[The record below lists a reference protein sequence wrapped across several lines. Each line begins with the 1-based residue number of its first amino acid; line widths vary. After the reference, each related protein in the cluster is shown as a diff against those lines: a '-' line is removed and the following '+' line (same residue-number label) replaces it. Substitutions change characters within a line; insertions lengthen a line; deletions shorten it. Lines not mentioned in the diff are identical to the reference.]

1 VSVRGVLPGAW
12 PVATPCLSLL
22 AAALLV
28 SCGVR
33 EGMQSP
39 GEVPEPAVTA
49 EPEVTPQVAL
59 APIERSWRRVVID
72 AGHGGDDTGAVGVSG
87 VAEKDITL
95 SIALATARSLR
106 SRGFEVVLTRE
117 EDVFL
122 PLARRSG
129 MTDASGAGLFVSIH
143 ANAAPSAQARGVET
157 YSMDVASDEA
167 AERLA
172 ERENRAA
179 SIAGA
184 DFEEEVDAIVSE
196 LRLGAAARR
205 SAELASTVHASLIDG
220 LQGFYGA
227 DRIRDRSARTGPFWV
242 LVDTR
247 VPAVLVEVGYLTHA
261 TEERRLRTRGFHHQV
276 AEALASAIEDFANR
290 AEAVDPAAPEP
301 VGPMVGGGD
310 G

>member
-1 VSVRGVLPGAW
+1 MEA
-12 PVATPCLSLL
+12 PVEVPAAPEAATP
-22 AAALLV
+22 V
-28 SCGVR
+28 
-33 EGMQSP
+33 
-39 GEVPEPAVTA
+39 EV
-49 EPEVTPQVAL
+49 

-117 EDVFL
+117 DDTFL

-143 ANAAPSAQARGVET
+143 ANSAPSPQAHGIET

-184 DFEEEVDAIVSE
+184 AFEEDVDVIVSE

-205 SAELASTVHASLIDG
+205 SAELARTVHEALIEG
-220 LQGFYGA
+220 LQGFYGEE
-227 DRIRDRSARTGPFWV
+227 RIRDRSARTGPFWV

-247 VPAVLVEVGYLTHA
+247 VPAVLVEVGYLSHA
-261 TEERRLRTRGFHHQV
+261 GEERRLRTRGFHHQV
-276 AEALASAIEDFANR
+276 AEALAAAIEDFANR
-290 AEAVDPAAPEP
+290 AEAVDPAAPDP
-301 VGPMVGGGD
+301 IGPMPESGD